1 MDYNVF
7 LHYIKFADHYKTSR
21 PNIYIF
27 LKECIFKRI
36 YTASGNRFP
45 NNEIQNMYNAF
56 QAEKQHWKGNKM
68 QKNEYQQFLEQLFKS
83 VDFKIL
89 DLMSNEILK
98 VITENIGIFGAYDNL
113 TAQRINYFKK
123 KIQEF
128 KSNQRPNTNL
138 KSIFSIFQKDN
149 TQIKPQPKTYVQ
161 NPVSHNH
168 VQNPVSNNHNHIQ
181 NPVPHNHNHIQ
192 NPVPHNHNQKPVPQ
206 TMVQKN
212 NAKFDLPDIIKQSI
226 RKSNHDPEIERLNN
240 IMKQMKLKSHIYI
253 TNVQPGQFYNPYIMP
268 NYIPKGVVTNIRLP
282 IRKQDPNY
290 QQLKKIIEKELILA
304 NQELDYHKIDMARN
318 HLERAAFYLKNVID

>member
-7 LHYIKFADHYKTSR
+7 LHYIKFADQYKISK

-27 LKECIFKRI
+27 LKDCIFKRI
-36 YTASGNRFP
+36 YNASGNRFP
-45 NNEIQNMYNAF
+45 NNEIQNMFNTF
-56 QAEKQHWKGNKM
+56 QAEKQQWKVNNM
-68 QKNEYQQFLEQLFKS
+68 QKNEYQQYLEQIFKS
-83 VDFKIL
+83 VDFKTL

-98 VITENIGIFGAYDNL
+98 VITENVGIFGAYDNL

-149 TQIKPQPKTYVQ
+149 TQVKPQPKTYVQ

-168 VQNPVSNNHNHIQ
+168 NHIQNPIPHNHIQ
-181 NPVPHNHNHIQ
+181 NPVSHNHIQ
-192 NPVPHNHNQKPVPQ
+192 NPAPQ
-206 TMVQKN
+206 TFVQNN
-212 NAKFDLPDIIKQSI
+212 NAKFDLPDIL
-226 RKSNHDPEIERLNN
+226 KSNIKKSRHDPEIERLNN
-240 IMKQMKLKSHIYI
+240 LMKQMKLSSRIYI

-290 QQLKKIIEKELILA
+290 QHLKKIIEKELILA

-318 HLERAAFYLKNVID
+318 HLERAAYYLKNVID